1 MIKMNYRNND
11 ISSKNMLNI
20 TRDHLAKLE
29 LIKQKFLGKTC
40 LPEPDKW
47 KGLCN
52 NEIWLKVIEQVML
65 VGSSSPA
72 NKFKE
77 SDQLK
82 QKVSYD
88 KLLKIK
94 DDENQLKKVIHEVL
108 RAVKTRYAS
117 ASIEKCR
124 KTKALVHNFK
134 ILSEYKDGPIV
145 FLEEISKLST
155 DKEKI
160 KYVMSK
166 FKYIKNKGARDF
178 LMNLGLVRDAIA
190 LDVRLQN
197 VLKKIG
203 INIPERIKNNP
214 EWYDRVE
221 EELLSKVC
229 KPLKLSGVEFDK
241 MIYQNYDK
249 IMKMFD

>member
-20 TRDHLAKLE
+20 TRDHLTKLE
-29 LIKQKFLGKTC
+29 LIKQKFLRKTC
-40 LPEPDKW
+40 LPEPDNW

-52 NEIWLKVIEQVML
+52 NQIWLKVIGQVML
-65 VGSSSPA
+65 VGSSLSEK
-72 NKFKE
+72 KF

-82 QKVSYD
+82 EKVSYEQ
-88 KLLKIK
+88 LLKIK

-117 ASIEKCR
+117 ASVEKCR

-134 ILSEYKDGPIV
+134 VLSEYKDGPKG
-145 FLEEISKLST
+145 FLEEISKFNT

-166 FKYIKNKGARDF
+166 FKYIKSKSARDF
-178 LMNLGLVRDAIA
+178 LMDLGLVRDAIA
-190 LDVRLQN
+190 IDVRMQN

-203 INIPERIKNNP
+203 INIPERIKSNP
-214 EWYDRVE
+214 KLYDKVE

-229 KPLKLSGVEFDK
+229 KPLNLSGVEFDR
-241 MIYQNYDK
+241 MIYNNYNE
-249 IMKMFD
+249 IMEINFG

>member
-1 MIKMNYRNND
+1 MIKMNYRNKD
-11 ISSKNMLNI
+11 ISSKNILNI

-40 LPEPDKW
+40 LPKPDNW
-47 KGLCN
+47 KDLCN
-52 NEIWLKVIEQVML
+52 NQIWLKVIGQVML
-65 VGSSSPA
+65 VGSSLPEK
-72 NKFKE
+72 KF
-77 SDQLK
+77 SGQLK
-82 QKVSYD
+82 EKVSYD

-94 DDENQLKKVIHEVL
+94 DDENQLNKVIHEVL

-134 ILSEYKDGPIV
+134 VLSEYKDGPKG

-166 FKYIKNKGARDF
+166 FKYIKSKGARDF
-178 LMNLGLVRDAIA
+178 LMDLGLVRDAIA
-190 LDVRLQN
+190 IDVRMQN
-197 VLKKIG
+197 VLKKI
-203 INIPERIKNNP
+203 
-214 EWYDRVE
+214 W
-221 EELLSKVC
+221 
-229 KPLKLSGVEFDK
+229 DK
-241 MIYQNYDK
+241 HT
-249 IMKMFD
+249 

>member
-1 MIKMNYRNND
+1 MNYRNND

-20 TRDHLAKLE
+20 TREHLAKLE
-29 LIKQKFLGKTC
+29 LIKQKFLRKTC
-40 LPEPDKW
+40 LPEPDNW
-47 KGLCN
+47 RGLCN
-52 NEIWLKVIEQVML
+52 NQIWLKVIGQVML
-65 VGSSSPA
+65 VGSSLSEK
-72 NKFKE
+72 KF

-82 QKVSYD
+82 EKVSYD

-94 DDENQLKKVIHEVL
+94 DDENQLNKVIHEVL

-134 ILSEYKDGPIV
+134 VLSEYKDGPKG

-166 FKYIKNKGARDF
+166 FKYIKSKGARDF
-178 LMNLGLVRDAIA
+178 LMDFGLVRDAIA
-190 LDVRLQN
+190 IDVRLQN

-203 INIPERIKNNP
+203 INIPERIKSNP
-214 EWYDRVE
+214 KLYDKVE

-229 KPLKLSGVEFDK
+229 KPLNLSGVEFDR
-241 MIYQNYDK
+241 MIYNNYKD
-249 IMKMFD
+249 IMKMNFD

>member
-1 MIKMNYRNND
+1 
-11 ISSKNMLNI
+11 MLNI

-29 LIKQKFLGKTC
+29 LIKQKFLGKTY
-40 LPEPDKW
+40 LPEPDNW

-52 NEIWLKVIEQVML
+52 NQIWLKVIGQVIL
-65 VGSSSPA
+65 VGSSLPEK
-72 NKFKE
+72 KF

-82 QKVSYD
+82 QKVSYEQ
-88 KLLKIK
+88 LLKIK
-94 DDENQLKKVIHEVL
+94 DDENQLNKVIHEVL

-117 ASIEKCR
+117 ASVEKCR

-134 ILSEYKDGPIV
+134 VLSEYKDGPKG

-166 FKYIKNKGARDF
+166 FKYIKSKGARDF
-178 LMNLGLVRDAIA
+178 LMDLGLVHDAIA
-190 LDVRLQN
+190 IDVRMQN

-203 INIPERIKNNP
+203 INIPEGIKSNP
-214 EWYDRVE
+214 KLYDKVE

-229 KPLKLSGVEFDK
+229 KPLNLSGVEFDR
-241 MIYQNYDK
+241 MIYNNYKD
-249 IMKMFD
+249 IMKMNFD

>member
-1 MIKMNYRNND
+1 MNYHNND

-20 TRDHLAKLE
+20 TREHLAKLE
-29 LIKQKFLGKTC
+29 LIKQKFLRKTC
-40 LPEPDKW
+40 LPEPDNW
-47 KGLCN
+47 RGLCN
-52 NEIWLKVIEQVML
+52 NQIWLKVIGQVML
-65 VGSSSPA
+65 VGSSLSEK
-72 NKFKE
+72 KF

-82 QKVSYD
+82 EKVSYD

-94 DDENQLKKVIHEVL
+94 DDENQLNKVIHEVL

-134 ILSEYKDGPIV
+134 VLSEYKDGPKG

-166 FKYIKNKGARDF
+166 FKYIKSKGARDF
-178 LMNLGLVRDAIA
+178 LMDLGLVRDAIA
-190 LDVRLQN
+190 IDVRLQN

-203 INIPERIKNNP
+203 INIPERIKSNP
-214 EWYDRVE
+214 KLYDKVE

-229 KPLKLSGVEFDK
+229 KPLNLSGVEFDR
-241 MIYQNYDK
+241 MIYNNYKD
-249 IMKMFD
+249 IMKMNFD